1 MVYWFL
7 SPVNCFIIDCA
18 SYFAFLVLFAWVILT
33 KFCIEACLRLFVR
46 GNSRFE
52 KLSDSKLPYT
62 VYDIPSMIYE
72 RYLSN
77 KLKITFFEYILL
89 IWLISIQIE
98 RMKKFAAMANKPRA
112 EKIKLLKKDKW
123 NAVYLLAFLTCL
135 GTILLS
141 RGFVKILILLLQ
153 ISLQLKIP
161 GAL

>member
-1 MVYWFL
+1 M
-7 SPVNCFIIDCA
+7 
-18 SYFAFLVLFAWVILT
+18 
-33 KFCIEACLRLFVR
+33 RLFVR

-112 EKIKLLKKDKW
+112 EK
-123 NAVYLLAFLTCL
+123 
-135 GTILLS
+135 
-141 RGFVKILILLLQ
+141 
-153 ISLQLKIP
+153 
-161 GAL
+161 

>member
-33 KFCIEACLRLFVR
+33 KFCIEAGLKLFVR
-46 GNSRFE
+46 GNSKIR
-52 KLSDSKLPYT
+52 Y
-62 VYDIPSMIYE
+62 MIYV

-77 KLKITFFEYILL
+77 KPKITFFEYILL

-135 GTILLS
+135 GMILLK
-141 RGFVKILILLLQ
+141 RGF
-153 ISLQLKIP
+153 LKF
-161 GAL
+161 